1 MPSIADLLE
10 SQPVQKEVTISSEGY
25 ALWLV
30 WHGEPAPTVSQ
41 TLQDYG
47 GLCVVSSENQA
58 LWYFFSADAL
68 LALAKLVVWGKYNP
82 LAMSVQ
88 AMPGTLRVG
97 VGQTLCVVLDK
108 NLGRQEVS
116 DPGSGVLVWVH
127 PKLREIGANLPGL
140 SYTPGEG
147 NAGMARLKWTLLG
160 ADARLPYAS
169 SQGWYALLRPLGN
182 PLDKA
187 FQAGWRALFSRLEYI
202 LQTEKLKY
210 SLSENFLMLPLDN
223 LNQLRV
229 WVKELLQTLDDVRER
244 DMTTYWPCIS
254 AVVDKRGLNFNNE
267 LPHKVNVN
275 WDELMPDYPYM
286 SYRNAYLLGGDY
298 TIQDL
303 HFSTTSTSV
312 DNWCTVNLAEQR
324 DRSQSVPLLMAA
336 QLVTGG
342 EPCLYCGVRT
352 HHSNQCPSRR
362 MAPRPLDF
370 WKNFSDL
377 DIDIINAAYRDIEIK
392 LSSDGNAGYQ
402 QMLAQEGPQARVL
415 EGIFAIQGDIQI
427 RSLERIW
434 MLSGKDIE
442 ADPVEIAGQNLRDDS
457 PGWAMIERL
466 QRASPNE
473 IGILEKE
480 LAIAIGRT
488 PRDWHLQCLMGFV
501 AAERGDLLKAG
512 NFWHEAETL
521 CSSVLHQS
529 WHCFLQGR
537 ALELRG
543 KFNEAS
549 DYFETAK
556 RLLPQWKIPE
566 YRRIVCKVKQ
576 GFAVQALIRVLEL
589 VRQDPS
595 FFNLL
600 LLDPELER
608 GRKPILTALF
618 PLWQD
623 ARKRCNAERSELE
636 RLLTEINEWF
646 PTDHLAGSA
655 LSNRLQNMLEQAD
668 VKNYINFLN
677 MVTLRPVIEEELEQL
692 IQKEITML
700 QEKFKKY
707 LTKLEVVRDE
717 ASWFPFQRALVEFN
731 RDFNKGASMLNWAF
745 TADFHTPEAFCKAQ
759 AHLAPLDELLERLDK
774 RLRVLRMVR
783 DSTLYIL
790 ILTRSFLWVEIVAL
804 TLCLIGVL
812 AILFYGD
819 SFGMSWIQRLIK
831 ANFWELQQVLVT
843 IISIAALGV
852 AALRTTLV
860 FEKRRDTMLE
870 EARMQREEMQRVRL
884 QRAKARRAAQ
894 QKQENMRKPDAKEN
908 LDDEE

>member
-25 ALWLV
+25 VLWLV

-47 GLCVVSSENQA
+47 GLCVVSGENQA
-58 LWYFFSADAL
+58 LWYFFSVDAL

-82 LAMSVQ
+82 LAMSIQ

-97 VGQTLCVVLDK
+97 VAQSLCVVLDK

-116 DPGSGVLVWVH
+116 DPGSGVLVWIH
-127 PKLREIGANLPGL
+127 PKLRDIGANMPGL
-140 SYTPGEG
+140 SYTAGEG
-147 NAGMARLKWTLLG
+147 NPGMARIKWTLLG

-187 FQAGWRALFSRLEYI
+187 FQAGWRDLFARLERI

-210 SLSENFLMLPLDN
+210 SLSDNFLMLPLDN

-244 DMTTYWPCIS
+244 DMSTYWPCIS

-267 LPHKVNVN
+267 LPQKVNIK

-298 TIQDL
+298 IIQDL

-324 DRSQSVPLLMAA
+324 DRSQSVPVLMAA

-342 EPCLYCGVRT
+342 DPCLYCGVRT
-352 HHSNQCPSRR
+352 HLTSQCPSRR
-362 MAPRPLDF
+362 MPPRPVDF

-377 DIDIINAAYRDIEIK
+377 DIDVINDAYRDIEIR
-392 LSSDGNAGYQ
+392 LANDGNAGYQ
-402 QMLAQEGPQARVL
+402 QLMQREGSEARVL
-415 EGIFAIQGDIQI
+415 EGIFAILGDMQV
-427 RSLERIW
+427 RSLERVW
-434 MLSGKDIE
+434 MLSGKEIDAE
-442 ADPVEIAGQNLRDDS
+442 PVEIAGQNLRDDS
-457 PGWAMIERL
+457 PAWAMIERL
-466 QRASPNE
+466 QRASPNDL
-473 IGILEKE
+473 GVLEKE
-480 LAIAIGRT
+480 LALAISRT
-488 PRDWHLQCLMGFV
+488 PRDWHLQNLMGFV
-501 AAERGDLLKAG
+501 AAERGDLIKAG
-512 NFWHEAETL
+512 NFWHDAEAL
-521 CSSVLHQS
+521 CSSVLHQA

-537 ALELRG
+537 VLELRG
-543 KFNEAS
+543 KYNEAS
-549 DYFETAK
+549 DFYETAK
-556 RLLPQWKIPE
+556 RLLPQWRLAE
-566 YRRIVCKVKQ
+566 YRRIVCRVKQ
-576 GFAVQALIRVLEL
+576 GFAVQTLVRVLDL
-589 VRQDPS
+589 VQQEPS

-623 ARKRCNAERSELE
+623 ARKRCTSERSELN
-636 RLLTEINEWF
+636 RLLLEINEWF
-646 PTDHLAGSA
+646 PSEHAAASVLT
-655 LSNRLQNMLEQAD
+655 NRLQSMLEQAD

-677 MVTLRPVIEEELEQL
+677 MVTLRPIIEEDLEKL
-692 IQKEITML
+692 IQAEITML

-707 LTKLEVVRDE
+707 LAKLEVVRDE

-731 RDFNKGASMLNWAF
+731 RDFNKSASILNWAF
-745 TADFHTPEAFCKAQ
+745 SADFHTPEAFCKAQ
-759 AHLAPLDELLERLDK
+759 SHLAPLDELLAQLDK
-774 RLRVLRMVR
+774 RLRVLCMVR
-783 DSTLYIL
+783 DSTLYVLIL
-790 ILTRSFLWVEIVAL
+790 IRSFLWVEIIAL
-804 TLCLIGVL
+804 VLCLIGVL
-812 AILFYGD
+812 SVLFYGD
-819 SFGMSWIQRLIK
+819 VFGLSWVQRLIK
-831 ANFWELQQVLVT
+831 ANFWELQQVLIT
-843 IISIAALGV
+843 IISIASLGV
-852 AALRTTLV
+852 AALRTTLI
-860 FEKRRDTMLE
+860 FDKRRDKMLE

-894 QKQENMRKPDAKEN
+894 QKQELNRRAISD
-908 LDDEE
+908 DDEES